1 MYPSSVPYDYVE
13 EEDEGAVAVAKHVTD
28 VTWGGRLDVFNLPS
42 EAGARTNKVRAG
54 RMLCVDWSFDQDIFT
69 CPRDSRLQE
78 DPKHGVFE
86 AFVGEGYRAN
96 DGQCQGF
103 RWRVWSAGP
112 LRRWRVWSAR
122 PRSGRAARRSTS

>member
-1 MYPSSVPYDYVE
+1 MSTLGLSTFAEEAVRRRLARWHRWHRWHAEERRLYPSSVPYDYVE

-69 CPRDSRLQE
+69 CPRDSRLQ
-78 DPKHGVFE
+78 
-86 AFVGEGYRAN
+86 
-96 DGQCQGF
+96 
-103 RWRVWSAGP
+103 
-112 LRRWRVWSAR
+112 
-122 PRSGRAARRSTS
+122 